1 MISYCAQYVFSR
13 IKILAK
19 INVLLSKQFFK
30 VNSEL
35 QGDRGTFL
43 AVSLVTTDISKCF
56 NYDVLKIT
64 YNCSVV
70 VVVVRLIEI
79 PIVGTKE
86 VVLRV

>member
-1 MISYCAQYVFSR
+1 MYRLLFSR

-35 QGDRGTFL
+35 QGDRRTFL

-70 VVVVRLIEI
+70 VVVVVVRLIEI

-86 VVLRV
+86 VVLRF